1 MIRNRQ
7 EIFGVL
13 QKFAKNV
20 VRIARINLA
29 RNKRNASGKLGK
41 SLDYKIK
48 VAEKDTNVK
57 FFGEDYAA
65 YQDKGVSGT
74 EKKYNTP
81 FSYKSSSKL
90 LGLEAATGKNDDIG
104 GIFAKF
110 AKRKGI
116 QARDKKGRFLTY
128 KQTGFAIAYNK
139 KKFGIPPTYFFTK
152 AREKAQERLPE
163 ELAAAIGKN
172 ILRNG
177 K

>member
-48 VAEKDTNVK
+48 VSEKDTNVK

-90 LGLEAATGKNDDIG
+90 LGLEAATGT
-104 GIFAKF
+104 FAKF

>member
-48 VAEKDTNVK
+48 VSEKDTNVK
-57 FFGEDYAA
+57 FFGEDYAS

-90 LGLEAATGKNDDIG
+90 LGLEAATGT
-104 GIFAKF
+104 FAKF

-116 QARDKKGRFLTY
+116 QARDKKGRFLSY

>member
-90 LGLEAATGKNDDIG
+90 LGLEAATGT
-104 GIFAKF
+104 FAKF

>member
-48 VAEKDTNVK
+48 VSEKDTNVK

-74 EKKYNTP
+74 EKKYNTD

-90 LGLEAATGKNDDIG
+90 LGLEAATGT
-104 GIFAKF
+104 FAKF

>member
-20 VRIARINLA
+20 VRIARIRLA

-48 VAEKDTNVK
+48 VSEKDTNVK

-65 YQDKGVSGT
+65 YQDRGVSGT
-74 EKKYNTP
+74 QKKYNTP

-90 LGLEAATGKNDDIG
+90 LGLEAAT

-139 KKFGIPPTYFFTK
+139 KKYGIPPTYFFTK

>member
-29 RNKRNASGKLGK
+29 RNKRNASGKLEK

-48 VAEKDTNVK
+48 VSEKDTNVK

-90 LGLEAATGKNDDIG
+90 LGLEAATGT
-104 GIFAKF
+104 FAKF

-116 QARDKKGRFLTY
+116 QARDKKGRFLSY